1 MSIGALIPDLDRE
14 YLFVAKNFI
23 GRHQLHRSLFH
34 NIFIIGL
41 LYLANPYL
49 ALGALSHSLLDAFT
63 SATDRGVELLFPLT
77 RLTKGYYYNIEGD
90 KTGGNKKTEWWVEDP
105 WRLLQQTTDR
115 DLQEPKEQS
124 WRRSYGPFRNSR
136 IVDWGTF
143 FSSLAFICGSVL
155 VFGRSFYSFSDFRI
169 LSIVSIIGIAVFYG
183 LGEWYR
189 RKLVNEKPETT
200 NFLVLGILIVGLVVF
215 FVGGFSG
222 GIFLL
227 QTPSIPSPDLVVCA
241 LVSIIVGFVASYFL
255 VKTRRRQDL
264 AL

>member
-23 GRHQLHRSLFH
+23 GKHQLHRSLFH
-34 NIFIIGL
+34 NIFITGL
-41 LYLANPYL
+41 LYLANPFL

-77 RLTKGYYYNIEGD
+77 RLVRGYYYNIEGEKTDSD
-90 KTGGNKKTEWWVEDP
+90 KKMEWWVEDP

-136 IVDWGTF
+136 IVDWGMF
-143 FSSLAFICGSVL
+143 FSALAFICVSILAFGS
-155 VFGRSFYSFSDFRI
+155 SFYSFTDFRI
-169 LSIVSIIGIAVFYG
+169 LSIISIIGIAVFYG

-189 RKLVNEKPETT
+189 RKLINEKPETT
-200 NFLVLGILIVGLVVF
+200 NLLVLGILVVGLIVF
-215 FVGGFSG
+215 FAGGFFG

-227 QTPSIPSPDLVVCA
+227 QPASIPSLDLIVTA
-241 LVSIIVGFVASYFL
+241 LASIIVGFVISYFL
-255 VKTRRRQDL
+255 VKARRRQDI